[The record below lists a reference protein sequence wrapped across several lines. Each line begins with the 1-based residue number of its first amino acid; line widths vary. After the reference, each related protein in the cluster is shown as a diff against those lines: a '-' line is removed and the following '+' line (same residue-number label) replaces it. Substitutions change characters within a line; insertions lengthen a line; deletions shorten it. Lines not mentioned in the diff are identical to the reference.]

1 MMATIKTEKIS
12 AVIAVLLALF
22 TISACGW
29 IIGTANV
36 DNSNSVAVPVIMY
49 HHILKQ
55 ESRLGDYIISPAE
68 FEADLKYITE
78 AGYTSITAEQLI
90 NYVERGIPL
99 PEKPIILSFD
109 DGHRSFYSYAAPL
122 LEKYS
127 QRAVVAI
134 VGDYSEQYSNTD
146 DHNTAYAYM
155 SWEEIFEVCES
166 GVAEIQN
173 HSYSLHDNTGRRN
186 GTKKLKGESLEEYT
200 NLLHGDLG
208 KLQDKL
214 ESVTG
219 KRPNTFVYPFGAI
232 SAESTQIL
240 RDIGFSA
247 AFDCESKLNFFSVGD
262 VDALMHVHRVN
273 RRHGYCVEEILTNLF
288 N

>member
-1 MMATIKTEKIS
+1 MMSTIKMGKIFS
-12 AVIAVLLALF
+12 VIALLLALF
-22 TISACGW
+22 IISAGGW
-29 IIGTANV
+29 VAGAAEVEADGT
-36 DNSNSVAVPVIMY
+36 VAVPIIMY

-78 AGYTSITAEQLI
+78 AGYTSVTVGQLTD
-90 NYVERGIPL
+90 YVQNGTPL
-99 PEKPIILSFD
+99 PQKPIVISFD

-155 SWEEIFEVCES
+155 SWEEIAEVSGS

-173 HSYSLHDNTGRRN
+173 HSYSLHNNTGRRN
-186 GTKKLKGESLEEYT
+186 GTKKLRGESVEEYARVLT
-200 NLLHGDLG
+200 EDIVR
-208 KLQDKL
+208 LQDKL
-214 ESVTG
+214 EAVTG
-219 KRPNTFVYPFGAI
+219 IRPAAFVYPFGAI
-232 SAESTQIL
+232 SDESTQIL

-247 AFDCESKLNFFSVGD
+247 AFDCESKLNRLQVGD
-262 VDALMHVHRVN
+262 TDALMHLHRVN
-273 RRHGYCVEEILTNLF
+273 RRHGLSAEEILAKLTS
-288 N
+288 